1 MSTFRAYRIHE
12 SEGAVEARLDEIGLG
27 DLSEGDV
34 TIRAAWSG
42 INYKDALAVTG
53 KGRIMRHFP
62 MVAGVDVS
70 GTVESSSDDRFVPGD
85 RVLVAGANMG
95 EAYDGGFA
103 ERVRVPADAVVP
115 VPEGL
120 SLREAMAL
128 GTAGFTAALAIERME
143 LNGQRPGNG
152 PVLVN
157 GATGGVGS
165 FAVDMLAG
173 RGYDVVAFTG
183 KAEATQWLTS
193 LGASRVVLRDEV
205 EMGTRPLERAEW
217 AGAVD
222 NLGGDHLAWLTR
234 TVMPGGQHRIHRTR
248 RRREARDDGDALHS
262 AWRESSR
269 YQFRHHLRGA
279 PGARVGPLRDGPETP
294 PHRQDRDPGDRA
306 RRAPRRVRGLHGGVG
321 HRPHRDPHRRLT
333 PPLTRNALRGFRVRP
348 GRRGTAARR
357 LRANQP
363 PGAARSRAMRASATS
378 RTFG

>member
-1 MSTFRAYRIHE
+1 MSTFRAFRVHE
-12 SEGAVEARLDEIGLG
+12 RDGGYEARLDDVGLD

-53 KGRIMRHFP
+53 KGRIMRRFP

-70 GTVESSSDDRFVPGD
+70 GTVESSSDARFAPGD
-85 RVLVAGANMG
+85 RVLVAGASMS
-95 EAYDGGFA
+95 ETYDGGYA

-143 LNGQRPGNG
+143 LNGQRPENG

-165 FAVDMLAG
+165 FAVDMLAA
-173 RGYDVVAFTG
+173 RGYEVAAFTG
-183 KAEATQWLTS
+183 KAQSAAWLES
-193 LGASRVVLRDEV
+193 LGAARVVLRGEV

-222 NLGGDHLAWLTR
+222 NVGGDHLAWLTR
-234 TVMPGGQHRIHRTR
+234 TVMPAGNIASIGLAGGAKLSTTVMPFI
-248 RRREARDDGDALHS
+248 
-262 AWRESSR
+262 
-269 YQFRHHLRGA
+269 LRGVNLLGINSVTISPELREHA
-279 PGARVGPLRDGPETP
+279 WGRCGTDLKPRHIDTIVTREVGLDE
-294 PHRQDRDPGDRA
+294 
-306 RRAPRRVRGLHGGVG
+306 LHGVFEGYMEGSV
-321 HRPHRDPHRRLT
+321 T
-333 PPLTRNALRGFRVRP
+333 
-348 GRRGTAARR
+348 GRTVIRIAG
-357 LRANQP
+357 
-363 PGAARSRAMRASATS
+363 
-378 RTFG
+378 

>member
-1 MSTFRAYRIHE
+1 MSTFRAYRVHE
-12 SEGAVEARLDEIGLG
+12 SEGAIAASLDQIGLD

-53 KGRIMRHFP
+53 KGRIMRRFP

-70 GTVESSSDDRFVPGD
+70 GEVESSSDGRFAPGD

-95 EAYDGGFA
+95 EAYDGGYA

-115 VPEGL
+115 VPDGL

-173 RGYDVVAFTG
+173 RGYEVAAFTG
-183 KAEATQWLTS
+183 KAGAADWLGS
-193 LGASRVVLRDEV
+193 LGAARVVLREEV
-205 EMGTRPLERAEW
+205 EMGTRALERAEW

-234 TVMPGGQHRIHRTR
+234 TVKPAGNIASIGLAGGAKLVTTVMPFI
-248 RRREARDDGDALHS
+248 
-262 AWRESSR
+262 
-269 YQFRHHLRGA
+269 LRGVNLLGINSVTIT
-279 PGARVGPLRDGPETP
+279 PELREHAWGRCGTDLK
-294 PHRQDRDPGDRA
+294 
-306 RRAPRRVRGLHGGVG
+306 PRHIDAIVTREIGLDELEGVFEDYMAGTVTGRTVIRIGG
-321 HRPHRDPHRRLT
+321 
-333 PPLTRNALRGFRVRP
+333 
-348 GRRGTAARR
+348 
-357 LRANQP
+357 
-363 PGAARSRAMRASATS
+363 
-378 RTFG
+378 

>member
-1 MSTFRAYRIHE
+1 MSTFRAYRVHE
-12 SEGAVEARLDEIGLG
+12 SDGAFEARLDEIGLG

-53 KGRIMRHFP
+53 EGRIMRRFP

-70 GTVESSSDDRFVPGD
+70 GTVESSSDGRFAPGD

-95 EAYDGGFA
+95 EAYDGGYA

-165 FAVDMLAG
+165 VAVDMLAG
-173 RGYDVVAFTG
+173 RGYEVAAFTG
-183 KAEATQWLTS
+183 KAEAAEWLTS

-205 EMGTRPLERAEW
+205 KMGTRPLERAEW

-222 NLGGDHLAWLTR
+222 NVGGDHLAWLTR
-234 TVMPGGQHRIHRTR
+234 TVMPAGNIASIGLAGGAKLATTVMPFILRGVNLLGINSVTISPELREHAWGRCGTDLKPRHIDTIVTR
-248 RRREARDDGDALHS
+248 EIGLDALHGVFEDYMAGS
-262 AWRESSR
+262 VTGRTVIR
-269 YQFRHHLRGA
+269 I
-279 PGARVGPLRDGPETP
+279 DG
-294 PHRQDRDPGDRA
+294 
-306 RRAPRRVRGLHGGVG
+306 
-321 HRPHRDPHRRLT
+321 
-333 PPLTRNALRGFRVRP
+333 
-348 GRRGTAARR
+348 
-357 LRANQP
+357 
-363 PGAARSRAMRASATS
+363 
-378 RTFG
+378 

>member
-1 MSTFRAYRIHE
+1 MSKFRAYRVHE
-12 SEGAVEARLDEIGLG
+12 REGACEARLEEIGLD

-53 KGRIMRHFP
+53 TGRIMRRFP

-70 GTVESSSDDRFVPGD
+70 GTVESSADGRFAPGD

-95 EAYDGGFA
+95 EAYDGGYA

-143 LNGQRPGNG
+143 LNGQQPENG

-173 RGYDVVAFTG
+173 RGYDVAAFTG
-183 KAEATQWLTS
+183 KAAAADWLTS
-193 LGASRVVLRDEV
+193 LGAARVVLRDEV

-222 NLGGDHLAWLTR
+222 NVGGDHLAWLTR
-234 TVMPGGQHRIHRTR
+234 TVKPAGNIASIGLAGGAQLATTVMPFI
-248 RRREARDDGDALHS
+248 
-262 AWRESSR
+262 
-269 YQFRHHLRGA
+269 LRGVNLLGINSVTIS
-279 PGARVGPLRDGPETP
+279 PELREHAWGRCGTDLKPRHIDAIVTREIGLDELDGVFEAYMAGSVT
-294 PHRQDRDPGDRA
+294 
-306 RRAPRRVRGLHGGVG
+306 
-321 HRPHRDPHRRLT
+321 
-333 PPLTRNALRGFRVRP
+333 
-348 GRRGTAARR
+348 GRTVIRIDG
-357 LRANQP
+357 
-363 PGAARSRAMRASATS
+363 
-378 RTFG
+378 